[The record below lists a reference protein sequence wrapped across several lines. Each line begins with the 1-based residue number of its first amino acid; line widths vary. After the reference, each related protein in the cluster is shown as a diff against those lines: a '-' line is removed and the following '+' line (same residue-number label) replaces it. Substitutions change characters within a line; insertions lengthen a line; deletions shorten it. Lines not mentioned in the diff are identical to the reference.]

1 LVKFKDYYETLEVKR
16 GASADEI
23 KASYRELARKNNPD
37 ANKNDPKAEERIK
50 EINEAYEV
58 LKDPDKRK
66 KYDQLGADWK
76 SGDNFKPPPD
86 FGGGGFTFD
95 FGNLGD
101 ISNNKSFSDFFDVL
115 FGQTFGSP
123 QQQQRAQGAAAGQR
137 RQVLDQE
144 ADIELTL
151 EELAKGAKRTLQVS
165 TPGGKPRTIEVKIPA
180 GLRPGKKV
188 RVPGEG
194 ATASGGA
201 QKGDLYLRIKV
212 KPHNYFTI
220 DGDNLVCELTVS
232 PAQAVVGSEAVVTT
246 IEGPVKIKIP
256 AGTQSGRLLRLKGK
270 GLPTREGSVAGDQL
284 VRTKIVI
291 PTELSDQEREL
302 YNQLAKLEKNKK

>member
-1 LVKFKDYYETLEVKR
+1 MVKFKDYYEILGVERKA
-16 GASADEI
+16 GADDI
-23 KASYRELARKNNPD
+23 KAAYRKMARKYHPD

-58 LKDPDKRK
+58 LKDPEKRSR
-66 KYDQLGADWK
+66 YDQLGANWK

-86 FGGGGFTFD
+86 SGFTFD

-101 ISNNKSFSDFFDVL
+101 LHNNKSFSDFFDML

-123 QQQQRAQGAAAGQR
+123 QQQKAHGGTTR

-144 ADIELTL
+144 ADVELTL
-151 EELAKGAKRTLQVS
+151 EELARGAKRTLQLS
-165 TPGGKPRTIEVKIPA
+165 APGGKPRTIEVKIPA

-194 ATASGGA
+194 ATAGGSTV
-201 QKGDLYLRIKV
+201 KGDLYLRIKV
-212 KPHNYFTI
+212 KPHPYFTI
-220 DGDNLVCELTVS
+220 DGDNLVCELPVS

-270 GLPTREGSVAGDQL
+270 GLPRRDGGVAGDQL

-291 PTELSDQEREL
+291 PTEISDKEREL
-302 YNQLAKLEKNKK
+302 YTELARIEKQRQ

>member
-1 LVKFKDYYETLEVKR
+1 
-16 GASADEI
+16 
-23 KASYRELARKNNPD
+23 
-37 ANKNDPKAEERIK
+37 
-50 EINEAYEV
+50 
-58 LKDPDKRK
+58 
-66 KYDQLGADWK
+66 
-76 SGDNFKPPPD
+76 
-86 FGGGGFTFD
+86 
-95 FGNLGD
+95 
-101 ISNNKSFSDFFDVL
+101 
-115 FGQTFGSP
+115 
-123 QQQQRAQGAAAGQR
+123 
-137 RQVLDQE
+137 
-144 ADIELTL
+144 
-151 EELAKGAKRTLQVS
+151 LQVS

-194 ATASGGA
+194 ATANGGA